1 MTFFERGHGGLVTVS
16 PDVDLL
22 RCLRS
27 NMRWKATE
35 QENAEKQLAS
45 PRLCEDVINRPCREF
60 EWDVPKSLGIVV
72 FGVYFD
78 IGVPAGR

>member
-1 MTFFERGHGGLVTVS
+1 MREGRDGLVTAG

-35 QENAEKQLAS
+35 QENAEKQLAP
-45 PRLCEDVINRPCREF
+45 PRLCEDVIYRPCKEF

-72 FGVYFD
+72 FGVFFRFR
-78 IGVPAGR
+78 ASRT

>member
-1 MTFFERGHGGLVTVS
+1 
-16 PDVDLL
+16 
-22 RCLRS
+22 
-27 NMRWKATE
+27 MRWKATE

-60 EWDVPKSLGIVV
+60 EWDVQKSLGIVV

-78 IGVPAGR
+78 IGVPAGRDERPAGRDGTSLI